1 MPSLRRR
8 RNQKKGRRGGGQGL
22 RARLNSIPRV
32 LLAYRRFRKETQR
45 SGNMNELAFLV
56 AAFVFV
62 RSILQGRGEQ
72 RREQECEAVSLREL
86 LGG

>member
-1 MPSLRRR
+1 MRRR
-8 RNQKKGRRGGGQGL
+8 RNQKRGRRGGGQSL
-22 RARLNSIPRV
+22 RVRLNSVPRV
-32 LLAYRRFRKETQR
+32 LQAFRRFRKETQR
-45 SGNMNELAFLV
+45 SGNLNELALLV

-72 RREQECEAVSLREL
+72 RREREREAVSLREL